1 MKEGVGRN
9 SGSSSAS
16 APNSSAPASSLFGLT
31 RPLHFP
37 PLLCLSVSAL
47 SSDPFLGLRA
57 FRGLA
62 SLFPLMKTVTETP
75 PLPRAVS
82 AQDGTPPLF
91 QILPLSSLLSLCV
104 SSQPSSIPHPCRH
117 GEVRALRPWQMLMA
131 AAYSMTTRG
140 AGARQL
146 HPAYSSITL
155 SVSDV
160 HKDIGSTLLDARVEA
175 ANAAKF

>member
-82 AQDGTPPLF
+82 AQDGTPTSLPNPAPLF
-91 QILPLSSLLSLCV
+91 SPFPLRFLSTFFH
-104 SSQPSSIPHPCRH
+104 PSS
-117 GEVRALRPWQMLMA
+117 VSPW
-131 AAYSMTTRG
+131 RG
-140 AGARQL
+140 AGPAAVADVDGGCVL
-146 HPAYSSITL
+146 H
-155 SVSDV
+155 D
-160 HKDIGSTLLDARVEA
+160 DARSRCQTTTSGL
-175 ANAAKF
+175 